1 MNHYEDILKDYPSN
15 DIEGKLFVL
24 DKTQQKWFQSW
35 ISIDSNL
42 KAFTKN
48 LKEEIDYSWNV
59 DNIFIENFLIYYIN
73 TDNDTLIEIRDNKTL
88 SLARRREKLF
98 IVLLDKN
105 LKFKTIEDIK
115 PLHEWYLLNNKENP
129 SDSIID

>member
-1 MNHYEDILKDYPSN
+1 MVS
-15 DIEGKLFVL
+15 KLDFNRF
-24 DKTQQKWFQSW
+24 KFKSFYQEF
-35 ISIDSNL
+35 
-42 KAFTKN
+42 
-48 LKEEIDYSWNV
+48 ERRNV

-73 TDNDTLIEIRDNKTL
+73 TDNNALIEIKDNKTL
-88 SLARRREKLF
+88 SLARRREKVF

-105 LKFKTIEDIK
+105 IKFNTIKDIK